1 MINKALFFIGGL
13 IGITLSLLFRDG
25 EWISFQEEV
34 KSVIFWQIRLPRLL
48 VSLIAGSSLSIAG
61 LFFQSIFRNDLA
73 SPYTLGV
80 ASGASF
86 GASVILWLGLS
97 IPLQVGIFHFDTISI
112 GAFIGA
118 LICVF
123 LILGLAKL
131 RRDQSPHFLILSGV
145 MLSFMFSSGIMLV
158 QYLAREMNLRK
169 MVYWL
174 MGDLN
179 IVGME
184 SIYLL
189 LPISVGVIFYC
200 YQKREVINILS
211 MGDHFARSK
220 GVVPTKERKRLFIS
234 LSLLVSFLVSL
245 CGPIGFV
252 GLMIPHIAKK
262 RFGANL
268 KDSFFPS
275 LFGGAFF
282 LVWCEFF
289 SRILLSDIALPI
301 GVVTSF
307 IGGGFFLYLLIK
319 KS

>member
-1 MINKALFFIGGL
+1 MSKFIFFFGGL
-13 IGITLSLLFRDG
+13 VGIVLSLLFRDG
-25 EWISFQEEV
+25 QWINFQEEI
-34 KSVIFWQIRLPRLL
+34 KTVIFWEIRLPRLL
-48 VSLIAGSSLSIAG
+48 VSLIAGASLSLAG

-97 IPLQVGIFHFDTISI
+97 IPIQIGIFYFDTISV
-112 GAFIGA
+112 GAFIGS
-118 LICVF
+118 LLCVF
-123 LILGLAKL
+123 LVLGLSKVKK
-131 RRDQSPHFLILSGV
+131 DDSPHFLILSGV

-184 SIYLL
+184 SVYFL
-189 LPISVGVIFYC
+189 LPFSTAILYFGYK
-200 YQKREVINILS
+200 KREVINLLS

-220 GVVPTKERKRLFIS
+220 GIEPTKERRVIFIL
-234 LSLLVSFLVSL
+234 LSLMVAFLVSL
-245 CGPIGFV
+245 CGPIGFI
-252 GLMIPHIAKK
+252 GLMVPHIVKK
-262 RFGANL
+262 RFGENINT
-268 KDSFFPS
+268 SFLPT

-282 LVWCEFF
+282 LVWCEFL
-289 SRILLSDIALPI
+289 SRSLLSEVSLPI
-301 GVVTSF
+301 GVITSF
-307 IGGGFFLYLLIK
+307 LGGGFFLYLLLK
-319 KS
+319 KD